1 MDTTK
6 FSILIPAR
14 KGSKRIPNKNVVQIN
29 GRPLISYVLEQALKI
44 TPEVYVS
51 TDCRDIAAVASQ
63 YGAKVIDRPP
73 ELATDISD
81 VKHTIKHFLQKV
93 KTDII
98 ILMQATS
105 PLVLEK
111 HILEG
116 LEKIQNKDSVISV
129 CETRE
134 FFWSSAGRPIN
145 YELGKK
151 PRTQDMDPYYRE
163 NGAFYITRSKDFL
176 ENFDL
181 VSGAVDFVMM
191 PETLSLDIDTQE
203 DLDLL
208 RRLVSANNG

>member
-6 FSILIPAR
+6 VSILIPAR

-73 ELATDISD
+73 ELATDMSD
-81 VKHTIKHFLQKV
+81 VKYTIKHFLQKV

-111 HILEG
+111 HVLEG

-129 CETRE
+129 CETHE
-134 FFWSSAGRPIN
+134 FFWSTSRRPIN

-151 PRTQDMDPYYRE
+151 PRTQDMEPYYRE

-181 VSGAVDFVMM
+181 VSGTVDFVMM
-191 PETLSLDIDTQE
+191 PKTLSLDIDTQE
-203 DLDLL
+203 DLDLF
-208 RRLVSANNG
+208 RRLISVNN